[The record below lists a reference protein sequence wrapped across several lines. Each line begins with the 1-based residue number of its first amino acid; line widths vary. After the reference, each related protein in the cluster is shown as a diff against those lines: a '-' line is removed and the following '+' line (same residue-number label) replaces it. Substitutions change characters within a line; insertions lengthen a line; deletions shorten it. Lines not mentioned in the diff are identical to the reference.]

1 MARGAD
7 FLGERIKA
15 DALTIAQL
23 VEQAEAKDARIAEL
37 EKENAELKAA
47 KAPKE

>member
-1 MARGAD
+1 LAAGAN

-37 EKENAELKAA
+37 EKKVAELE
-47 KAPKE
+47 KERTP